1 MASEGLFTQRAI
13 FMREIGKM
21 IKLKDKEYYKS
32 KMGPF
37 IQDSGQMIN
46 KMDLVQRNGLMAQ
59 FIQVNIEMV

>member
-1 MASEGLFTQRAI
+1 MVSEDLFTQRVI

-37 IQDSGQMIN
+37 IQGNGRMIN
-46 KMDLVQRNGLMAQ
+46 KMVLVQRNGLMAQ
-59 FIQVNIEMV
+59 FIQVSIEKA